1 MDGRESIAL
10 SGSSSYYLHR
20 GFSGSASTHN
30 GLHAPPSF
38 SSPTNPNLSVQS
50 NVRDSSPVGPTFPVE
65 NTSPSFPHG
74 LNMGMPMGQPAKKK
88 RGRPRKYG
96 PDGTNMSLG
105 LSPMSAPGSMTP
117 TPKRARGRPPGSGR
131 KQQLASLVRQDSLLH
146 LMSSTSQKGRKGG
159 HWGSDN
165 DAVNDIAS
173 RIMSFSEQ
181 RPRALCIL
189 SANGAVSSATLR
201 QPTSSSSTVMYKG
214 QFQILCLSGSFLVAD
229 NGGPRSR
236 TGSLSVSLCS
246 SDGYVVGGGVGG
258 MLIAG
263 GPVQVVVCS
272 FAYGGS
278 KSKNKTDVGPNGE
291 QSSVLQP
298 SEEAGPPASPPRR
311 QNLTPISSS
320 DVWPNLRN
328 LQTEID
334 LTPQKCK
341 PSGKIKGKK
350 PTKDKCNTDD
360 GAECCKEGKFYTTY
374 KCSPSVSGRT
384 KTTLTINNFEKGRDG
399 GAPSEC
405 DGEYHSNNMPVVALS
420 TGWFNKLKRCHKS
433 ITIHANG
440 RSVGG

>member
-131 KQQLASLVRQDSLLH
+131 KQQLASLGEW
-146 LMSSTSQKGRKGG
+146 M
-159 HWGSDN
+159 N
-165 DAVNDIAS
+165 
-173 RIMSFSEQ
+173 
-181 RPRALCIL
+181 
-189 SANGAVSSATLR
+189 SSAGLAFT
-201 QPTSSSSTVMYKG
+201 PHVINITEGEG

-334 LTPQKCK
+334 LT
-341 PSGKIKGKK
+341 
-350 PTKDKCNTDD
+350 
-360 GAECCKEGKFYTTY
+360 
-374 KCSPSVSGRT
+374 R
-384 KTTLTINNFEKGRDG
+384 L
-399 GAPSEC
+399 
-405 DGEYHSNNMPVVALS
+405 
-420 TGWFNKLKRCHKS
+420 W
-433 ITIHANG
+433 
-440 RSVGG
+440 

>member
-10 SGSSSYYLHR
+10 SGSSSYYLDR

-38 SSPTNPNLSVQS
+38 SSPTNPNISVQS
-50 NVRDSSPVGPTFPVE
+50 NVRDSSSVGPTFRVE

-105 LSPMSAPGSMTP
+105 LSPMSAPGSTTS

-131 KQQLASLVRQDSLLH
+131 KQQLASLGEW
-146 LMSSTSQKGRKGG
+146 MNSSAGLAFTPHVINITEGE
-159 HWGSDN
+159 
-165 DAVNDIAS
+165 DIAS

-201 QPTSSSSTVMYKG
+201 QPTSSSSTVTYKG

-246 SDGYVVGGGVGG
+246 SDGYVVGGGIGG

-272 FAYGGS
+272 FVYGGS
-278 KSKNKTDVGPNGE
+278 KSKNKTDVGPNAE

-311 QNLTPISSS
+311 QNVAPISSS

-334 LTPQKCK
+334 LT
-341 PSGKIKGKK
+341 
-350 PTKDKCNTDD
+350 
-360 GAECCKEGKFYTTY
+360 
-374 KCSPSVSGRT
+374 R
-384 KTTLTINNFEKGRDG
+384 L
-399 GAPSEC
+399 
-405 DGEYHSNNMPVVALS
+405 
-420 TGWFNKLKRCHKS
+420 W
-433 ITIHANG
+433 
-440 RSVGG
+440 